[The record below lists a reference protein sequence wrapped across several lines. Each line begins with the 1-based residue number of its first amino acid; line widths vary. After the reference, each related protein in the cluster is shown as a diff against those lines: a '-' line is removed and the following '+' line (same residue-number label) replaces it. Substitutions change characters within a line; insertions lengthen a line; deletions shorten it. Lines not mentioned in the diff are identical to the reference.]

1 MQHEG
6 NVSPVY
12 TAAAVSQ
19 LPLRERVGFDVQ
31 ARNAVDALA
40 RVREAERA
48 GVRQVW
54 MTIGDAGQAD
64 TLTFYAAAAVQTTQI
79 RLGTSI
85 VPIYPRH
92 PLVMAQQALAI
103 HDFAPGR
110 LRLGVGPSHRH
121 IIEQMY
127 GLSMKAPLAYLR
139 EYVEVLRSVLW
150 EGRIDHH
157 GTFFN
162 VVFSL
167 PRTAPIPLLVSALGV
182 KAFRLAGEI
191 SDGAIS
197 WMCPVPYLLNKALP
211 ALRAGA
217 EARQRPAPPLVAHV
231 LLAMSTDRAAVR
243 AATRQRVLPTTISP
257 FYTHMFAEA
266 GVPVAPDGSGID
278 ALVDALVVAG
288 DEAGVQQRMRELLA
302 SGLDELLITLIPV
315 ADEERERQQL
325 LRLIGSL

>member
-19 LPLRERVGFDVQ
+19 LPLRERVGFDVH

-48 GVRQVW
+48 GVRQAW

-110 LRLGVGPSHRH
+110 LRLGVGPSHRY

-167 PRTAPIPLLVSALGV
+167 PRTAQIPLLVSALGV

-197 WMCPVPYLLNKALP
+197 WVCPVPYLLNKTLP

-243 AATRQRVLPTTISP
+243 AATRQRVLPYTTSP
-257 FYTHMFAEA
+257 FYAHMFAEA

>member
-19 LPLRERVGFDVQ
+19 LPLRDRVGFGVQ

-40 RVREAERA
+40 RVREAEHA

-54 MTIGDAGQAD
+54 MTSGAAGQAD
-64 TLTFYAAAAVQTTQI
+64 TLTFYAVTAVQTTQI
-79 RLGTSI
+79 RLGASI

-103 HDFAPGR
+103 HDLTPGR

-127 GLSMKAPLAYLR
+127 GLSMKAPLAYLG
-139 EYVEVLRSVLW
+139 EYMEVLRSGLW
-150 EGRIDHH
+150 EGKIDHH

-162 VVFSL
+162 IVFTL

-217 EARQRPAPPLVAHV
+217 EARQRPVPPLVAHV

-243 AATRQRVLPTTISP
+243 AATRQRALSYTTSP
-257 FYTHMFAEA
+257 FYAHMFAEA
-266 GVPVAPDGSGID
+266 GVPVAADGSGID

-288 DEAGVQQRMRELLA
+288 DEASVQQRMRELLA
-302 SGLDELLITLIPV
+302 GGLDELLIVLVPV
-315 ADEERERQQL
+315 ADEVRERQQL

>member
-1 MQHEG
+1 MQRERDPRQTQAATHLLVHEHIG
-6 NVSPVY
+6 LSIIAKD
-12 TAAAVSQ
+12 AADAVN
-19 LPLRERVGFDVQ
+19 RIVEAERVG
-31 ARNAVDALA
+31 L
-40 RVREAERA
+40 
-48 GVRQVW
+48 RQVW
-54 MTIGDAGQAD
+54 MAQGGSGGTDNLTIAAI
-64 TLTFYAAAAVQTTQI
+64 AAARTTQI

-103 HDFAPGR
+103 HDLAPER
-110 LRLGVGPSHRH
+110 LRLGAGPSHRH

-127 GLSMKAPLAYLR
+127 GLSMKAPLVYLR
-139 EYVEVLRSVLW
+139 EYVEVLRRVLW

-167 PRTAPIPLLVSALGV
+167 PRTAPIPLLVSALGE

-197 WMCPVPYLLNKALP
+197 WLCPVPYLLNKALP

-217 EARQRPAPPLVAHV
+217 EARQRLAPPLVAHT

-243 AATRQRVLPTTISP
+243 AATRQRALLYTTSP
-257 FYTHMFAEA
+257 
-266 GVPVAPDGSGID
+266 
-278 ALVDALVVAG
+278 
-288 DEAGVQQRMRELLA
+288 
-302 SGLDELLITLIPV
+302 
-315 ADEERERQQL
+315 
-325 LRLIGSL
+325 